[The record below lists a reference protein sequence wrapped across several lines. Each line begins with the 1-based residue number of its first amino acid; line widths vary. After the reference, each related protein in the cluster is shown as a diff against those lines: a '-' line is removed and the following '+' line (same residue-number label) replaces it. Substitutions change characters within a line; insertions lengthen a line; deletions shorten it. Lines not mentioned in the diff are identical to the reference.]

1 MAGTKRQRTDVLL
14 DQIGDIGRW
23 QIVSFIVLS
32 LFSIPVAWQTL
43 VVVFHA
49 PPDADFWCTRPAAFA
64 NWTVDQWRHYS
75 TPRSV
80 DKHGDPVWDGCR
92 VFALNYSTAPPDPD
106 RPPPP
111 LSNAT
116 VKCPHQR
123 KIPDR
128 WQFDHAFHKWTIREH
143 FGLVCEYDYLI
154 GPVTGS
160 YLVGTLIGVFFGG
173 MVSDRFG
180 RRPAIL
186 CLLGLTLISAVA
198 VTFSNSIMLY
208 IVLRFIL
215 ALAVQA
221 VYITNFVFCMEI
233 VGAKWRV
240 VLGLLF
246 QVPFAFG
253 FISLA
258 GIAYLITNWQHLQLA
273 ISVPLVLFILYYWA
287 VSESPRWLL
296 AAGMVDSAEAI
307 IESVAEINDREY
319 DETVQLVPQ
328 HEARTHVHVKE
339 LLRHRQLRWHT
350 LRVWAIWLA
359 NGLAYYGLLFSFDD
373 LDGDVFLNAVAGG
386 AVELAGYLLGIGV
399 CLWLGRRW
407 AIFAFM
413 QLSGV
418 CLLAT
423 IGFSRGE
430 YQRDWPLLLF
440 TMLARL
446 CISSSFGLVFVY
458 SAEVFPTGLRNTAL
472 GSCSACSKFGAVFA
486 PFVARLA
493 HHYTHLPEIVLA
505 VLVMVCG
512 GLPLSL
518 PETRYLKLPDT
529 LHEAGTLGS
538 DHVPEPHWPGT
549 AVGTDRQRTPN
560 TDTNGGT
567 VNHGFDA
574 IQEDADAEL

>member
-328 HEARTHVHVKE
+328 
-339 LLRHRQLRWHT
+339 LRWHT

-486 PFVARLA
+486 PFVAR
-493 HHYTHLPEIVLA
+493 E
-505 VLVMVCG
+505 
-512 GLPLSL
+512 
-518 PETRYLKLPDT
+518 R
-529 LHEAGTLGS
+529 
-538 DHVPEPHWPGT
+538 
-549 AVGTDRQRTPN
+549 RN